1 MEGNDWLR
9 VRGVGRER
17 LGRYLAE
24 FLEESGYT
32 VREMEEPVGATPSF
46 KVSATLKHPHHA
58 IPAVLSALA
67 VRFLPTSG
75 GCQAVWESPVTPV
88 EGPDR
93 ARAERFVAE
102 ILARLDQR
110 VATETRGTSRLVRE
124 RPGVPPFLPSAG
136 KEALGTA
143 SPVTGR
149 TEAPRAERSPSPA
162 EGF

>member
-24 FLEESGYT
+24 FLEESGYAVT
-32 VREMEEPVGATPSF
+32 ELEEPLGPTPSF
-46 KVSATLKHPHHA
+46 KVTATLRRPHHA
-58 IPAVLSALA
+58 IPPALGTIT
-67 VRFLPTSG
+67 VRFLPTAG
-75 GCQAVWESPVTPV
+75 GCQAVWEGPVATLA
-88 EGPDR
+88 GSDR

-124 RPGVPPFLPSAG
+124 RPGTPPFLPPAPSPA
-136 KEALGTA
+136 APPSPAPARSA
-143 SPVTGR
+143 SPRG
-149 TEAPRAERSPSPA
+149 EGHPSPA

>member
-24 FLEESGYT
+24 FLGESGYAVT
-32 VREMEEPVGATPSF
+32 EGEEPVAEGPSF
-46 KVSATLKHPHHA
+46 KVSGTLKHPHHA
-58 IPAVLSALA
+58 IPPALTSLT

-75 GCQAVWESPVTPV
+75 GCQAVWEAPVDPV

-124 RPGVPPFLPSAG
+124 HPGIPPFLPAAPG
-136 KEALGTA
+136 NA
-143 SPVTGR
+143 SPAPERRGTPR
-149 TEAPRAERSPSPA
+149 TERGPSPA